1 MTAKPNPLLAP
12 LGRAL
17 ELALN
22 QALALDPDTRSA
34 LASLDGRRIALT
46 LEAPRVALALT
57 VDGDRLRVGAVEAG
71 QEADLSLL
79 ATAGAVLAQLLPRA
93 GDAPPVGKLRISG
106 DAELAQR
113 LQKLARGF
121 SPDFD
126 AAFARVFG
134 DVLGVQ
140 VARVLREGLAYGR
153 ERAAHFA
160 QDAADYVSEE
170 RGDIATGV
178 EQAIFFDEVDG
189 LRDDVDR
196 VAARVARLR
205 ERTAGPQS

>member
-1 MTAKPNPLLAP
+1 MTATPNPLLAP

-17 ELALN
+17 EFALN
-22 QALALDPDTRSA
+22 QALALDPDTRAA
-34 LASLDGRRIALT
+34 LSSLDGRRIALT
-46 LEAPRVALALT
+46 LDAPRLALALT
-57 VDGDRLRVGAVEAG
+57 VDGDRLRVGPAEAG
-71 QEADLSLL
+71 HEADLSLL
-79 ATAGAVLAQLLPRA
+79 ATAGALLSQLLPRA

-140 VARVLREGLAYGR
+140 IARVLREGLSYGR

-170 RGDIATGV
+170 RGDVATGV
-178 EQAIFFDEVDG
+178 EQAIFFDEVDA

-196 VAARVARLR
+196 IAARVERLR
-205 ERTAGPQS
+205 ERGGGTPA